1 MEDFPRILTD
11 SQSNSRD
18 KKRVAA
24 IKTFNAFLRIG
35 SFTFVSWS
43 DFSPD
48 TPVTK
53 DIFEQYCTFLVH
65 KCKTLGTAEA
75 YASAIRG
82 IVEVD
87 FGSDHPIVN
96 DSRWYKNVRRE
107 LVKAFVKKCH
117 LSNTSLVN
125 GATPAD
131 KDLIASLC
139 GLLFQKGER
148 DSFHDR
154 FLLSTQ

>member
-53 DIFEQYCTFLVH
+53 DIFEQYCSFLVH

-96 DSRWYKNVRRE
+96 DSRWYKNV
-107 LVKAFVKKCH
+107 
-117 LSNTSLVN
+117 
-125 GATPAD
+125 
-131 KDLIASLC
+131 
-139 GLLFQKGER
+139 
-148 DSFHDR
+148 
-154 FLLSTQ
+154 